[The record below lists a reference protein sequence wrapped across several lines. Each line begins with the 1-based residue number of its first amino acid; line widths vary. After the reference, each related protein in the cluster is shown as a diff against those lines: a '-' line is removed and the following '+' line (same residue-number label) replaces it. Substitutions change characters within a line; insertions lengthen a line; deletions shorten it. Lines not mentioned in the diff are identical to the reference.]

1 SEARD
6 LALSLERSD
15 PDGELLA
22 SLYFERVGPPQGS
35 SVYYLHGGPGY
46 NSSSFRELV
55 GDDLVDFDVIY
66 ADARGGGR
74 SSGAGGTDIDQ
85 LAEDVRAVL
94 AALQITKV
102 VLLAHGFGAMVAA
115 QVAVD
120 DPELVRRIVMINP
133 WISMARLA
141 QDLND
146 AALRRSG
153 QTPDE

>member
-1 SEARD
+1 
-6 LALSLERSD
+6 
-15 PDGELLA
+15 
-22 SLYFERVGPPQGS
+22 
-35 SVYYLHGGPGY
+35 
-46 NSSSFRELV
+46 
-55 GDDLVDFDVIY
+55 
-66 ADARGGGR
+66 
-74 SSGAGGTDIDQ
+74 GTDIDQ

-153 QTPDE
+153 QTPDEEPALGDDAGEAGAAADTAQDDGDDTAVSSDPASLAAEAFALVNPK